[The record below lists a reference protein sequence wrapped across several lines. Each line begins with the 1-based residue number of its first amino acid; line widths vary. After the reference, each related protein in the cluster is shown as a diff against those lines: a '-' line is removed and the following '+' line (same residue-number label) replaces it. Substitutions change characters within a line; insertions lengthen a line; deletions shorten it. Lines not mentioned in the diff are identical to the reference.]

1 MTTTTTTM
9 QIRKISPH
17 IGAEVT
23 GVDLRRIDAET
34 ARQLN
39 QAILDHTCMVFR
51 DQNFT
56 PEEFDHAV
64 RIFGEL
70 MDQDHP
76 KFSYPGLP
84 YIQRYS
90 NHNVDAG
97 GAYIRSANRWHSDG
111 SYRERP
117 PSYTIMYAAEIPDKG
132 GNTDVT
138 NMRAAFRALPA
149 DLRKK
154 LEGMKTVNVRAGS
167 KTKVPVNPD
176 NVRIMAQGG
185 QVPNIHP
192 WVRTIDGT
200 GGEKSLWFDAARVE
214 NIVGMDPEASQDFLL
229 DLLDKTIR
237 PEFTY
242 SHAWR
247 LNDMFMWDNRSTF
260 HRANYDYD
268 QTQHRLMYHATFL
281 GERPH

>member
-1 MTTTTTTM
+1 MTTTSSTM

-17 IGAEVT
+17 IGCEVT
-23 GVDLRRIDAET
+23 GVDLRHVDAET
-34 ARQLN
+34 SRRLN
-39 QAILDHTCMVFR
+39 QAMLENTCMVIR
-51 DQNFT
+51 DQHLT
-56 PEEFDHAV
+56 PEEFEKVA

-76 KFSYPGLP
+76 KFSFPGLP
-84 YIQRYS
+84 QIQRYS
-90 NHNVDAG
+90 NHNLDAG
-97 GAYIRSANRWHSDG
+97 GSYIRSANRWHSDG

-117 PSYTIMYAAEIPDKG
+117 PAYTMLYAVEIPDGG

-138 NMRAAFRALPA
+138 NMRAAFRALPE

-167 KTKVPVNPD
+167 KVKVPVNAD
-176 NVRIMAQGG
+176 NVRIMQQGG

-192 WVRTIDGT
+192 LVRAIDGT
-200 GGEKSLWFDAARVE
+200 GEKSLWFDAARVE
-214 NIVGMDPEASQDFLL
+214 NIVGMDPEESQDLLL
-229 DLLDKTIR
+229 DLLDKAVR

-242 SHAWR
+242 SHTWR
-247 LNDMFMWDNRSTF
+247 LHDIFMWDNRSTF

-268 QTQHRLMYHATFL
+268 MKQHRLMYHATTL